1 MKIGIIGAG
10 HIGAAAAR
18 LFIEAGHEVALSNSR
33 GAESLQN
40 LTAELGEKAK
50 AMTVDDASKFGEI
63 VLLAVPW
70 RSPEA
75 LPKPEPV
82 AGKIVIDAMNPYK
95 DDGGLYDLE
104 DTTSSE
110 ETQKR
115 LPQARLVKAFNTIY
129 YKHLAEE
136 GDKNLPLEERRVIFL
151 AGDDAE
157 AKKIVSDL
165 IEEIGFAAYDTGNLR
180 FGGKAQEPG
189 TALYNRDL
197 TLDEAKGVL
206 QSGY

>member
-1 MKIGIIGAG
+1 VKIGIIGAG
-10 HIGAAAAR
+10 SIGATAAR
-18 LFIEAGHEVALSNSR
+18 LFVEVGHEVAVSNSR
-33 GAESLQN
+33 GAESLGD
-40 LTAELGEKAK
+40 LVRELGERAQAVAVDEAAK
-50 AMTVDDASKFGEI
+50 FSEI

-75 LPKPEPV
+75 LPKPQFV

-95 DDGGLYDLE
+95 DDGGLYDLG

-110 ETQKR
+110 ETLKR

-136 GDKNLPLEERRVIFL
+136 GDKNLPLEERRVIFV

-165 IEEIGFAAYDTGNLR
+165 IEEIGFAPYDAGNLR
-180 FGGKAQEPG
+180 SGGKAQEPG
-189 TALYNRDL
+189 TALYNRAL
-197 TLDEAKGVL
+197 TLDEVKGVL